1 MQEVGQVQL
10 LLELHKLQAEA
21 QAAGNDA
28 LFRETEER
36 LDPQLLSRYR
46 NLKKRKGTAV
56 AVLKDC
62 TCSECMII
70 YPNTHEILRQK
81 NFVHSCE
88 FCGRLLVVASSS
100 AKADK
105 KRAV

>member
-28 LFRETEER
+28 LFRET
-36 LDPQLLSRYR
+36 
-46 NLKKRKGTAV
+46 
-56 AVLKDC
+56 
-62 TCSECMII
+62 
-70 YPNTHEILRQK
+70 
-81 NFVHSCE
+81 
-88 FCGRLLVVASSS
+88 
-100 AKADK
+100 ADK